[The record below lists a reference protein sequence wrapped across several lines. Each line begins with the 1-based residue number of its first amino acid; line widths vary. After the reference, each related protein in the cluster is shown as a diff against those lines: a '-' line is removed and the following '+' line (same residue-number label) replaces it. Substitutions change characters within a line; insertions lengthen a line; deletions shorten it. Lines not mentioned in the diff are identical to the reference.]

1 MCLGWNARELGRSI
15 FASEKLKPWITLDSL
30 LADTMH
36 QYFSH
41 GLVAQEL
48 GLWFDRFLA
57 AGFSLQLLQG
67 WIAIGWKKTKDSLL
81 TPAACCTE
89 HLFRANSDY
98 RGDASA
104 CATALPLVWA
114 FSQEILS
121 EYAEMQLAI
130 TSLNALYAVL
140 W

>member
-1 MCLGWNARELGRSI
+1 MDHVGFPAGGHHASVLQSRIGRAGTGSLVWS
-15 FASEKLKPWITLDSL
+15 FPGCRFFPATL
-30 LADTMH
+30 A
-36 QYFSH
+36 
-41 GLVAQEL
+41 GL
-48 GLWFDRFLA
+48 DRDWLE
-57 AGFSLQLLQG
+57 
-67 WIAIGWKKTKDSLL
+67 KTKDSLL